1 MSVRYT
7 FQVFAVVLLLV
18 LAAAAPASQFD
29 ARVEVSLNSLDN
41 PYRVIPLPNSWN
53 YAPGDNP
60 EWRLPDLDD
69 TGWEQISTSV
79 TVNDLQFA
87 EWTGIGWFRLTIDA
101 DSSIVGYPL
110 SLEVIS
116 QNGAA
121 EIYLNGE
128 QLYEFGKVGLNP
140 KEEHTHHERKPRVF
154 TLKHPGKHVLAV
166 RYSSQNYEYYH
177 ERGLHAGFRYIL
189 QDANHHI
196 DTSFEQTRVFTIYQ
210 AFFSGILIVFCVV
223 HLLLYLF
230 YRRKRENL
238 YYALFTG
245 SFAVLNFLNY
255 QIGFAI
261 TGSQV
266 ISLLQFQLLFRAA
279 TIIYFMRFAYALFYE
294 FVPKQFWIFTFVMV
308 SDAVY
313 RAFFSLG
320 APVYSE
326 IIMDFILLAFYV
338 EIIRV
343 VVLAVVRK
351 KEGAW
356 IFGFGI
362 ALFTTCQA
370 LIMLINYDI
379 LTGIQE
385 LYGLTGTIGLLLA
398 MSVSLSRSVA
408 LTNQRLASKLVE
420 VRELSKKA
428 IEQERL
434 SQQQEMDRKLLEL
447 DNRRKTQEL
456 EEARK
461 LQFSMLPAKIPN
473 LNGYEVAFHM
483 TTATEVGGDYYDFSK
498 NSNGSL
504 TVALGDATGHG
515 LKAGMVVATAKSYFQ
530 TFAGECGNLDLLQK
544 ISVGIKNMNLRMLY
558 MSMTLLRLEYD
569 HIKIASAGM
578 PPALVYRG
586 KTGEIN
592 QIILKGLPL
601 GSKPDYPYSEQ
612 MIYMEEGDTILVFS
626 DGLPEAF
633 NRQRKMLE
641 TERIVEVMGKSS
653 SLSTQEL
660 IKNLV
665 SMVSSWTES
674 ESLHDDITIAVIR
687 KTNKH
692 MSDDDYATSKEQI
705 RMIPELKS

>member
-7 FQVFAVVLLLV
+7 IKAFAVVLIII

-29 ARVEVSLNSLDN
+29 ARVGVSLKSLEN
-41 PYRVIPLPNSWN
+41 PYRVIPLPSSWY
-53 YAPGDNP
+53 YASGDNP
-60 EWRLPDLDD
+60 EWRLTDYDH
-69 TGWEQISTSV
+69 TNWEQISTSI

-121 EIYLNGE
+121 EVFLNGE
-128 QLYEFGKVGLNP
+128 QLYEFGKVGLNQ
-140 KEEHTHHERKPRVF
+140 EEELSHHERRPRVF
-154 TLKHPGKHVLAV
+154 TLKYPGRHILAV
-166 RYSSQNYEYYH
+166 RYSNHSYDYYH

-210 AFFSGILIVFCVV
+210 AFFSGILLVFCVV
-223 HLLLYLF
+223 HLLLYVF
-230 YRRKRENL
+230 YRRKKENL

-245 SFAVLNFLNY
+245 SFAILNFLNY

-266 ISLLQFQLLFRAA
+266 ITLLQFQMLFRAA
-279 TIIYFMRFAYALFYE
+279 TIIYFMRFAYALFYDL
-294 FVPKQFWIFTFVMV
+294 VPRQFWIFTIVMTA
-308 SDAVY
+308 DAVY

-320 APVYSE
+320 APGYSE
-326 IIMDFILLAFYV
+326 LIMDFILLAFYV

-343 VVLAVVRK
+343 VVLAIVRK

-370 LIMLINYDI
+370 VIILINYD
-379 LTGIQE
+379 LLSGIQE
-385 LYGLTGTIGLLLA
+385 IYGMTGTIGLLLA

-434 SQQQEMDRKLLEL
+434 NQQQEMDRKILEL

-461 LQFSMLPAKIPN
+461 LQLSMLPEKMPQF
-473 LNGYEVAFHM
+473 NGYDVAFHM

-498 NSNGSL
+498 NGNGSL

-530 TFAGECGNLDLLQK
+530 TFAGEADNLDLLRK

-558 MSMTLLRLEYD
+558 MSMTLLRLEHD

-578 PPALVYRG
+578 PPAMVYRE

-592 QIILKGLPL
+592 HIVIKGLPL
-601 GSKPDYPYSEQ
+601 GSKPDYPYSEHIIA
-612 MIYMEEGDTILVFS
+612 MGEGDTMLVFS

-641 TERIVEVMGKSS
+641 TDRITEAMKKSP

-660 IKNLV
+660 IKTLV

-687 KTNKH
+687 KMKKDN
-692 MSDDDYATSKEQI
+692 
-705 RMIPELKS
+705 

>member
-7 FQVFAVVLLLV
+7 IKAFAVVLMV
-18 LAAAAPASQFD
+18 ILAAAAPASQFD
-29 ARVEVSLNSLDN
+29 ARVGVSLKSLEN
-41 PYRVIPLPNSWN
+41 PYRVIPLPSSWY
-53 YAPGDNP
+53 YASGDSP
-60 EWRLPDLDD
+60 EWRLTDYDH
-69 TGWEQISTSV
+69 TNWEQISTSI
-79 TVNDLQFA
+79 TANDLQFA

-121 EIYLNGE
+121 EVFLNGE
-128 QLYEFGKVGLNP
+128 QLYEFGKVGLNQ
-140 KEEHTHHERKPRVF
+140 EEELSHHERRPRVF
-154 TLKHPGKHVLAV
+154 TLKYPGRHILAV
-166 RYSSQNYEYYH
+166 RYSNHSYDYYH

-210 AFFSGILIVFCVV
+210 AFFSGILLVFCVV
-223 HLLLYLF
+223 HLLLYVF
-230 YRRKRENL
+230 YRRKKENL

-245 SFAVLNFLNY
+245 SFAILNFLNY

-266 ISLLQFQLLFRAA
+266 ITLLQFQMLFRAA
-279 TIIYFMRFAYALFYE
+279 TIIYFMRFAYALFYDL
-294 FVPKQFWIFTFVMV
+294 VPRQFWIFTIVMTA
-308 SDAVY
+308 DAVY

-320 APVYSE
+320 APGYSE
-326 IIMDFILLAFYV
+326 LIMDFILLAFYV

-343 VVLAVVRK
+343 VVLAIVRK

-370 LIMLINYDI
+370 VIILINYD
-379 LTGIQE
+379 LLSGTQE
-385 LYGLTGTIGLLLA
+385 IYGMTGTIGLLLA

-434 SQQQEMDRKLLEL
+434 NQQQEMDRKILEL

-461 LQFSMLPAKIPN
+461 LQLSMLPEKMPQF
-473 LNGYEVAFHM
+473 NGYDVAFHM

-498 NSNGSL
+498 NGNGSL

-530 TFAGECGNLDLLQK
+530 TFAGEADNLDLLRK

-558 MSMTLLRLEYD
+558 MSMTLLRLEHD

-578 PPALVYRG
+578 PPAMVYRE

-592 QIILKGLPL
+592 HIVIKGLPL

-612 MIYMEEGDTILVFS
+612 IIAMEEGDTMLVFS

-641 TERIVEVMGKSS
+641 TDRISEAMKKSP

-660 IKNLV
+660 IKTLV

-687 KTNKH
+687 KMKKDN
-692 MSDDDYATSKEQI
+692 
-705 RMIPELKS
+705 

>member
-7 FQVFAVVLLLV
+7 IKAFAVVLIII

-29 ARVEVSLNSLDN
+29 ARVGVSLKSLEN
-41 PYRVIPLPNSWN
+41 PYRVIPLPSSWY
-53 YAPGDNP
+53 YASGDNP
-60 EWRLPDLDD
+60 EWRLTDYDH
-69 TGWEQISTSV
+69 TNWEQISTSI

-121 EIYLNGE
+121 EVFLNGE
-128 QLYEFGKVGLNP
+128 QLYEFGKVGLNQ
-140 KEEHTHHERKPRVF
+140 EEELSHHERRPRVF
-154 TLKHPGKHVLAV
+154 TLKYPGRHILAV
-166 RYSSQNYEYYH
+166 RYSNHSYDYYH

-210 AFFSGILIVFCVV
+210 AFFSGILLVFCVV
-223 HLLLYLF
+223 HLLLYVF
-230 YRRKRENL
+230 YRRKKENL

-245 SFAVLNFLNY
+245 SFAILNFLNY

-266 ISLLQFQLLFRAA
+266 ITLLQFQMLFRAA
-279 TIIYFMRFAYALFYE
+279 TIIYFMRFAYALFYDL
-294 FVPKQFWIFTFVMV
+294 VPRQFWIFTIVMTA
-308 SDAVY
+308 DAVY

-320 APVYSE
+320 APGYSE
-326 IIMDFILLAFYV
+326 LIMDFILLAFYV

-343 VVLAVVRK
+343 VVLAIVRK

-370 LIMLINYDI
+370 VIILINYD
-379 LTGIQE
+379 LLSGIQE
-385 LYGLTGTIGLLLA
+385 IYGMTGTIGLLLA

-434 SQQQEMDRKLLEL
+434 NQQQEMDRKILEL

-461 LQFSMLPAKIPN
+461 LQLSMLPEKMPQF
-473 LNGYEVAFHM
+473 NGYDVAFHM

-498 NSNGSL
+498 NGNGSL

-530 TFAGECGNLDLLQK
+530 TFAGEADNLDLLRK

-558 MSMTLLRLEYD
+558 MSMTLLRLEHD

-578 PPALVYRG
+578 PPAMVYRE

-592 QIILKGLPL
+592 QIVIKGLPL
-601 GSKPDYPYSEQ
+601 GSKPDYPYSEHIIA
-612 MIYMEEGDTILVFS
+612 MGEGDTMLVFS

-641 TERIVEVMGKSS
+641 TDRITEAMKKSP

-660 IKNLV
+660 IKTLV

-687 KTNKH
+687 KMKKDN
-692 MSDDDYATSKEQI
+692 
-705 RMIPELKS
+705 